1 MACTTEQIDILKEM
15 INLGVGRGAD
25 VLNTMLHSHVRLQV
39 PSLKVLSP
47 DEFEAE
53 LRKYNHE
60 CFSCIN
66 LPFKGDISGV
76 AELVFP
82 LEDAPKLVVALTSEE
97 TDAIDMDSIRT
108 GTLSEIGNIVL
119 NAVMGTISN
128 LLCFKLRYS
137 VPSYTEGDFN
147 SLLPIHPTM
156 PDTTVVVI
164 QTRFMVE
171 KLEVEGSIILFFEV
185 GSFDKLLGELKTSA
199 EDKKR

>member
-1 MACTTEQIDILKEM
+1 MTCTTEQIDILKEM

-47 DEFEAE
+47 DEFEEE

-60 CFSCIN
+60 RFSCIN
-66 LPFKGDISGV
+66 LPFKGNISGV

-97 TDAIDMDSIRT
+97 ADAIDMDSIRA

-164 QTRFMVE
+164 QTRFTVE